1 MNLFFSKLDEK
12 RKTKELRVVFWGTY
26 DTGKPR
32 VRILISGAR
41 AACLEVTECH
51 IDIWKGIED
60 KSQLKGIF
68 RKIELIISIL
78 IAYPVLIYRY
88 LRLPHHDIVIVP
100 YMGQFDVLI
109 LKMFAKL
116 RRIPICWDVFLSLY
130 DTIVIDRKLVGKKSL
145 VARLSYTIEWLSSRA
160 ANLIFLDTKTHAK
173 YFEKIYKL
181 PQNSVG
187 CVYVGAELEVFR
199 ELKFDTLKSKNFSV
213 LFYGQ
218 FIPLHGIETI
228 VYAAKRLEDAGK
240 RIKFVIIGK
249 GQEKERIDDLI
260 KKLGIMCIHRIPW
273 VPFEKLVYYIQNA
286 DICLGIFGDSGK
298 ATRVIPNKVYQILS
312 AGKPLITGDTPAIRE
327 LLNENPKIRLVEPGN
342 SEALATAVLDLR
354 NTIDKKIDNSIV
366 SINLPIIGPMEVG
379 KQLIELFRGCNL

>member
-1 MNLFFSKLDEK
+1 MKSFFSKLDEK
-12 RKTKELRVVFWGTY
+12 RKTKKLRVVFWGTY
-26 DTGKPR
+26 DSGKPR

-41 AACLEVTECH
+41 DAGLEVTECH

-68 RKIELIISIL
+68 RKIKLIISIL

-88 LRLPHHDIVIVP
+88 LRLPHHDMVVVT

-109 LKMFAKL
+109 LKMFAEL

-130 DTIVIDRKLVGKKSL
+130 DTVVIDRKVIRKKSL
-145 VARLSYTIEWLSSRA
+145 MAKLLYTIEWLSNRA

-173 YFEKIYKL
+173 YFEKLYKL

-187 CVYVGAELEVFR
+187 CVYVGAELEVFK
-199 ELKFDTLKSKNFSV
+199 EIKSDKIKKNGFIV

-240 RIKFVIIGK
+240 GIKFVIIGK
-249 GQEKERIDDLI
+249 GQEKERIDALI

-298 ATRVIPNKVYQILS
+298 ATRVIPNKVYQIIA
-312 AGKPLITGDTPAIRE
+312 AGKPLITGDTPAVRE
-327 LLNENPKIRLVEPGN
+327 ILQEEPLLKFIQLGNPV
-342 SEALATAVLDLR
+342 ALASEIQKMKEIILKKKDDTKIILK
-354 NTIDKKIDNSIV
+354 TIA
-366 SINLPIIGPMEVG
+366 IGSADVG
-379 KQLIELFRGCNL
+379 KKLRIIIENYLK